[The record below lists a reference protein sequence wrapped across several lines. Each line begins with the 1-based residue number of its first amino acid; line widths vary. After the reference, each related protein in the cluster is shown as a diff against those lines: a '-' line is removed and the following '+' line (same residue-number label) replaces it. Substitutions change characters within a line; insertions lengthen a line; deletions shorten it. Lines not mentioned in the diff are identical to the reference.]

1 MPAQLGFRKKRYAY
15 KRKWYIS
22 VLGQVPLVSL
32 NFVIINTIF
41 FQSGTLLVV
50 PGICNHAENTYVK
63 AFSQHMMSLGFQVVV
78 FNHTGAL
85 KSVKLNRGKIFTYGE

>member
-1 MPAQLGFRKKRYAY
+1 M
-15 KRKWYIS
+15 
-22 VLGQVPLVSL
+22 
-32 NFVIINTIF
+32 
-41 FQSGTLLVV
+41 V

>member
-1 MPAQLGFRKKRYAY
+1 MVHLSLRTGATSFSEFCNY
-15 KRKWYIS
+15 K
-22 VLGQVPLVSL
+22 Q
-32 NFVIINTIF
+32 FF